1 MRLERHSFFFG
12 FMRKIYTRC
21 DRTFGIDFRINVIF
35 IPLWLCS
42 WMRSEKKMHRMFDH
56 FLFRNLIFDIIW
68 YQQWLWL
75 TQNYIII
82 YIRVSVLL
90 SEWATDWLAEWMKR
104 FCNHRGKITIGNW
117 TSSMLCCSIEHL
129 IWIRSVGKRRE
140 IIVIIIEKKSEKPSN
155 EWYYC
160 CLHMRVPA
168 LNARFKIPGNS
179 SYREPYHQPHSMRDD
194 AVNSTLHYNS
204 FSHFCT
210 SSCEL
215 L

>member
-129 IWIRSVGKRRE
+129 IWIGPVGKRRE
-140 IIVIIIEKKSEKPSN
+140 IIVIIIEKKERKTVEWMILLLFAYASAGIECPLQNPRQFKLSWAIPS
-155 EWYYC
+155 
-160 CLHMRVPA
+160 A
-168 LNARFKIPGNS
+168 
-179 SYREPYHQPHSMRDD
+179 
-194 AVNSTLHYNS
+194 TLYERRRGQFHI
-204 FSHFCT
+204 T
-210 SSCEL
+210 L
-215 L
+215 